1 MEGQNY
7 KQQDRERILSFI
19 SCQGG
24 SALVEAII
32 ERSGAEPLRV
42 YPLLFDLRQVGL
54 LAYEKEEEYGSP
66 KRIRLVLV
74 WILRSVCT
82 SLPKKRRR

>member
-1 MEGQNY
+1 MEEDSY

-19 SCQGG
+19 SSQGG

-42 YPLLFDLRQVGL
+42 YPLLFELRQEGL
-54 LAYEKEEEYGSP
+54 LAYEEEEEYGSP
-66 KRIRLVLV
+66 KRVRLV
-74 WILRSVCT
+74 
-82 SLPKKRRR
+82 

>member
-1 MEGQNY
+1 M
-7 KQQDRERILSFI
+7 SFI
-19 SCQGG
+19 SNQGG
-24 SALVEAII
+24 SALVEAIM

-42 YPLLFDLRQVGL
+42 YPLLFELRQEGL
-54 LAYEKEEEYGSP
+54 LAYEEEEEYGSP

>member
-1 MEGQNY
+1 MGEDSY

-19 SCQGG
+19 SNQGG

-42 YPLLFDLRQVGL
+42 YPLLFELRQEGL
-54 LAYEKEEEYGSP
+54 LAYEEEEEYGSP
-66 KRIRLVLV
+66 KRVRLV
-74 WILRSVCT
+74 
-82 SLPKKRRR
+82 

>member
-1 MEGQNY
+1 MGEDSY

-19 SCQGG
+19 SNQGG

-42 YPLLFDLRQVGL
+42 YPLLFELRQEGL
-54 LAYEKEEEYGSP
+54 LAYEEEEEYGSP
-66 KRIRLVLV
+66 KRVRL
-74 WILRSVCT
+74 T
-82 SLPKKRRR
+82 

>member
-1 MEGQNY
+1 MREDSY

-19 SCQGG
+19 SSQGG

-42 YPLLFDLRQVGL
+42 YPLLFELRQEGL
-54 LAYEKEEEYGSP
+54 LAYEEEEEYGSP
-66 KRIRLVLV
+66 KRVRLV
-74 WILRSVCT
+74 
-82 SLPKKRRR
+82 